1 MVRHYLDHASTSP
14 LVPAARDAMAAWLAT
29 GPVGDPG
36 RMHSDGLAVR
46 VAVEEGRAAVAAL
59 LGCRPRS
66 VVFTSGGTE
75 AIAAAVWGAV
85 ERAGGHVVVPAVE
98 HSAVRLASE
107 AFASSVTVVG
117 CDRLGRVAVD
127 DAVAAIRPGETALV
141 HLQWGNHEVGTLQPV
156 ASVVEACRSLGVLVH
171 VDAAQAAGRV
181 PIAFDSLGAD
191 LMSVSAHKMGG
202 PGGLGA
208 LLVRRGLR
216 VRPLLVGSDQERAR
230 RAGFEH
236 VLGIVGWGAAASA
249 LAVGSAE
256 PEPAAGPGS
265 AGPESA
271 AMFLPGTRQ
280 LQLSQRVLDGVAG
293 IDGVH
298 QYGDP
303 SPAGRL
309 PHIVCLGIDGIE
321 PQAVLLGLDQAG
333 ISVHSGSACASED
346 LQPSPVLEAMG
357 VDAHQSL
364 RVSVGWSTTGE
375 DIDAFLAALP
385 AVLSRLRQLA
395 R

>member
-1 MVRHYLDHASTSP
+1 VPRHYLDHASTSP
-14 LVPAARDAMAAWLAT
+14 LLPAARDAMAAWLADGT
-29 GPVGDPG
+29 TGDPG
-36 RMHSDGLAVR
+36 RVHSDGLAVR
-46 VAVEEGRAAVAAL
+46 VAVEDGRAAVADL

-107 AFASSVTVVG
+107 AFASAVTVVG
-117 CDRLGRVAVD
+117 CDGVGRVAVKD
-127 DAVAAIRPGETALV
+127 VVAAIRPGETALV

-156 ASVVEACRSLGVLVH
+156 AELVAACRSLGVLVH

-181 PIAFDSLGAD
+181 PVEFDALGAD

-202 PGGLGA
+202 PQGLGS

-236 VLGIVGWGAAASA
+236 VLGIVGWGATARSLVVDA
-249 LAVGSAE
+249 
-256 PEPAAGPGS
+256 
-265 AGPESA
+265 
-271 AMFLPGTRQ
+271 RQ
-280 LQLSQRVLDGVAG
+280 FRLSERVLDGVAHLE
-293 IDGVH
+293 GVR

-303 SPAGRL
+303 AASGRL

-357 VDAHQSL
+357 VDAHRSL
-364 RVSVGWSTTGE
+364 RVSVGWNTTEE
-375 DIDAFLAALP
+375 DVDAFVGALP
-385 AVLSRLRQLA
+385 RVLERLRQLS

>member
-1 MVRHYLDHASTSP
+1 VARHYLDHASTSP
-14 LVPAARDAMAAWLAT
+14 LLPAARDAMAAWLAS
-29 GPVGDPG
+29 GPAGDPG
-36 RMHSDGLAVR
+36 RVHSDGLAVR
-46 VAVEEGRAAVAAL
+46 VAVEEGRAAVAAM

-75 AIAAAVWGAV
+75 AIAAAVWGAA

-107 AFASSVTVVG
+107 AFGSSVTVVG
-117 CDRLGRVAVD
+117 CDGVGRVAASDVLA
-127 DAVAAIRPGETALV
+127 AVRPGETALV
-141 HLQWGNHEVGTLQPV
+141 HLQWGNHEVGTRQPV
-156 ASVVEACRSLGVLVH
+156 AEVVAACRSLGVLVH

-181 PIAFDSLGAD
+181 PLGFDELGAD

-236 VLGIVGWGAAASA
+236 VLGIVGWGAAAAA
-249 LAVGSAE
+249 LM
-256 PEPAAGPGS
+256 PEVAQ
-265 AGPESA
+265 
-271 AMFLPGTRQ
+271 TRQ

-293 IDGVH
+293 LEGVH

-309 PHIVCLGIDGIE
+309 PHIVCLGIEGIE

-346 LQPSPVLEAMG
+346 LRPSPVLEAMG
-357 VDAHQSL
+357 VDAHRSL
-364 RVSVGWSTTGE
+364 RVSVGWSTTE
-375 DIDAFLAALP
+375 ADVDAFLAALP
-385 AVLSRLRQLA
+385 EVVARLRQL
-395 R
+395 RR